1 MRRLEPRVRLL
12 PGINKWAMREKLNL
26 NQKAGI
32 EFVDFRIVFDRV
44 YFLTRSGDDGTGDKR
59 GMS

>member
-1 MRRLEPRVRLL
+1 MGNERKA
-12 PGINKWAMREKLNL
+12 GL

-44 YFLTRSGDDGTGDKR
+44 YFLTGSGDDGTGDKR